1 MDFDLNEEQQRWR
14 EEVRAFI
21 AEHLTPELEQE
32 LDVTRITHA
41 EGPEE
46 KKFARQLAERGWNG
60 LLWPKEYGGLERSA
74 IEQFILIEELEY
86 AGAPRIDITVTS
98 IGPMIM
104 RYGSDENKRM
114 WLPKIIAGEVTCA
127 LGYSEPDAG
136 TDLANLSTR
145 AVLDGDEW
153 VINGQKTWNSAAHR
167 CTHEWLTVRT
177 DPDVPKHKGISV
189 IMVPITAPG
198 IDIHPIETWGETRT
212 NQVFFTDV
220 RVPQDHVIGE
230 PNRGWEYMRG
240 ALVLERAGIG
250 RPGGLRRLLDDTIE
264 YCKTTIVD
272 GEVLGRRPE
281 VQAKLAEL
289 DMELEV
295 ARLLFYRCASLVDAG
310 EIPTALA
317 TMTKV
322 YFTEL
327 RTRLTGWAMEVAGMY
342 GQLSHYDERA
352 PIGGAAEWLY
362 RFSPVQRFGG
372 GTNEVMRDIIAQVGY
387 ALPRSR

>member
-1 MDFDLNEEQQRWR
+1 MDFELTEAQQQWR
-14 EEVRAFI
+14 EEVRTFI
-21 AEHLTPELEQE
+21 AEHLTPALRDELA
-32 LDVTRITHA
+32 VTGIAHE
-41 EGPEE
+41 EGPLE
-46 KKFARQLAERGWNG
+46 KQFSRRLAERGWNG

-86 AGAPRIDITVTS
+86 AGAPRLDITVTS

-104 RYGSDENKRM
+104 RFGTEENKRM

-177 DPDVPKHKGISV
+177 DLDAAKHRGISV
-189 IMVPITAPG
+189 LIVPITAPG
-198 IDIHPIETWGETRT
+198 IEIQPIDTWGETRT

-220 RVPQDHVIGE
+220 RVPRNYLIGE
-230 PNRGWEYMRG
+230 ANQGWEYMRG

-250 RPGGLRRLLDDTIE
+250 RTGGLRRILDDLIE
-264 YCKTTIVD
+264 YCRTTIVD
-272 GEVLGRRPE
+272 GALLSSRPE
-281 VQAKLAEL
+281 VQTKLAEF

-295 ARLLFYRCASLVDAG
+295 ARLFFYRCASLVDAG
-310 EIPTALA
+310 EIPVALA

-322 YFTEL
+322 FFTEL
-327 RTRLTGWAMEVAGMY
+327 RSRLTGWGMEVAGMY
-342 GQLSHYDERA
+342 GQLSHHDEQA
-352 PIGGAAEWLY
+352 PLGGAVELLY

-372 GTNEVMRDIIAQVGY
+372 GTNEVMRDIIAQAGY